1 MATFYLEEAR
11 AARARPALELPR
23 RLLDVHVVH
32 RLDGADAL
40 AQRAQL
46 RHEQREHLPDHR
58 YIIVTLSLHY
68 EQREHMPDGYTY
80 CGYTYYGDTYYEQ
93 RAWAPARWRGCAR
106 ARPL

>member
-68 EQREHMPDGYTY
+68 RYITVTSRLHHNYITVTM
-80 CGYTYYGDTYYEQ
+80 
-93 RAWAPARWRGCAR
+93 
-106 ARPL
+106 